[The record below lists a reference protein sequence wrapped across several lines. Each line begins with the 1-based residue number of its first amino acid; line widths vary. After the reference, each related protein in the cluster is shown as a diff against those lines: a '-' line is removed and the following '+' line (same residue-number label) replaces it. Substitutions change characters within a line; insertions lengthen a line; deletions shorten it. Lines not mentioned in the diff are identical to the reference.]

1 MYHQSAPS
9 RFLASKEPKKSHG
22 DFDFEDS
29 RVKMLT
35 ELKANGPKNVTN
47 PSKNDK
53 PFYVFYYWSMCPHC
67 HDFAPEYKKMSED
80 DKEDYYAIESDN
92 IPGVFG
98 IHSFPTVILYDKD
111 GEEQKRA
118 LGCHKK
124 EKEEEMFSD
133 TLKRLED
140 MVVETKQMVEKH
152 VMTNDDYIKILR
164 MMVIEITPENVEWLY
179 GRKWIPTGTIVCV
192 YHKGKGCYLSP
203 LKVIDCPHGPPTCKN
218 FDELVH
224 CQDISGK
231 MYDFSCKNGD
241 IFYYIG

>member
-9 RFLASKEPKKSHG
+9 RFLASEEPKKSHG
-22 DFDFEDS
+22 DFDFEGS
-29 RVKMLT
+29 RVEMLT
-35 ELKANGPKNVTN
+35 ELGANGPKNVTK
-47 PSKNDK
+47 PSGDPK

-80 DKEDYYAIESDN
+80 DKEDYYAIESDH
-92 IPGVFG
+92 IPGVLD

-111 GEEQKRA
+111 GKEQKRA

-124 EKEEEMFSD
+124 EKEEEIFSD
-133 TLKRLED
+133 TLKRLEN
-140 MVVETKQMVEKH
+140 MVVETKSMVEKH
-152 VMTNDDYIKILR
+152 VMSNDDYIKILR

-179 GRKWIPTGTIVCV
+179 GRKWIPSGVIVCV

-203 LKVIDCPHGPPTCKN
+203 LKVIDCPHGEPTCKN